1 MKKVTRRAL
10 RGHFHSPVV
19 PAGHGNLR
27 RIRNS
32 DARNEKRILRSFL
45 PQDDTSLSSTRTVDG
60 AASAR
65 STSRNRRVLES
76 YVAVSIE
83 PPAAVAEGGLGA
95 NPKSVTVSSPA
106 ANSTL
111 ARTAPSSETSLMRL
125 RPSDANSPASPR
137 NAMLDGPSGAAMK

>member
-1 MKKVTRRAL
+1 MPTFSWEGGTRAL
-10 RGHFHSPVV
+10 RSQARFAQGTATEGS
-19 PAGHGNLR
+19 ASR
-27 RIRNS
+27 RTPEVTDPS
-32 DARNEKRILRSFL
+32 QA
-45 PQDDTSLSSTRTVDG
+45 QDDIGLSSTRTVDG

-65 STSRNRRVLES
+65 STSRNRCVLES

-125 RPSDANSPASPR
+125 RPSDANSRAAAR
-137 NAMLDGPSGAAMK
+137 TAMPDGPSGAAM